1 MPAPVYND
9 GQTETRILDNHTI
22 ELKNKAQRAAN
33 AYTALETYNFNG
45 SGVMPTHTWTAPT
58 GRDFTFTPGLGEL
71 EYDGAVYSSINSQ
84 KKKEFFQY
92 LPRFIA
98 ECMKNYDL
106 TYGL

>member
-1 MPAPVYND
+1 MAAIPNRTTPE
-9 GQTETRILDNHTI
+9 GRIIDSHITDLQNKQYRADSAFTMLD
-22 ELKNKAQRAAN
+22 
-33 AYTALETYNFNG
+33 TYNWNG
-45 SGVMPTHTWTAPT
+45 SGSMPTHSWKAPT
-58 GRDFTFTPGLGEL
+58 GRIFTFSPGLGEL
-71 EYDGAVYSSINSQ
+71 EYDGAVYSVINSQ